1 MFRQMLEE
9 KYMRF
14 PQGKSKA
21 LTFSYDDGVRSDAR
35 LVEIFDKYGIKGTFN
50 LNLPLCDDEGR
61 HIRLPEQE
69 MLSLF
74 QNSLHEVALHGARHI
89 FLDKVPLPQAVN
101 EVLENRLYLEE
112 KFNRIITGMA
122 YAYNGYNEAVIA
134 ALRNLGVTYAR
145 TTEATHSFSL
155 PQSWLR
161 LNPTCHHNDPLFCAL
176 ADKFV
181 NGSPL
186 GAPKHREP
194 WLFYVW
200 GHSFE
205 FDDNGSWHIIED
217 FCNRISQQKDIWLA
231 TNGEIY
237 DYISAYNSLVYSA
250 DGETAKNPSYMGVWV
265 EIRGKVYEIPAGK
278 IVKFDK

>member
-21 LTFSYDDGVRSDAR
+21 LTFSYDDGVRSDIR

-61 HIRLPEQE
+61 HIRLTEQE

-74 QNSLHEVALHGARHI
+74 QNSPHEVALHGARHI

-101 EVLENRLYLEE
+101 EVLENRLWLEE

-161 LNPTCHHNDPLFCAL
+161 LNPTCHHNDPLFCVL
-176 ADKFV
+176 ADKFIS
-181 NGSPL
+181 GSLL

-205 FDDNGSWHIIED
+205 FDDNDNWHIIED
-217 FCNRISQQKDIWLA
+217 FCNRISKQKDIWLA

-265 EIRGKVYEIPAGK
+265 EIRGKIYEIPAGK
-278 IVKFDK
+278 IVRFDK

>member
-21 LTFSYDDGVRSDAR
+21 LTFSYDDGVRSDIR
-35 LVEIFDKYGIKGTFN
+35 LVQILDKYGLKGTFN
-50 LNLPLCDDEGR
+50 LNLPLTDDEGR
-61 HIRLPEQE
+61 HIRLTEEE

-74 QNSLHEVALHGARHI
+74 QNSPHEVALHGARHI

-134 ALRNLGVTYAR
+134 AIRNLGVTYAR
-145 TTEATHSFSL
+145 TTEATHSFQL

-176 ADKFV
+176 ADKFI

-186 GAPKHREP
+186 SAPKHREP

-205 FDDNGSWHIIED
+205 FDDNDNWHLIED
-217 FCNRISQQKDIWLA
+217 FCNRISKQKDIWFA
-231 TNGEIY
+231 TNGEVY
-237 DYISAYNSLVYSA
+237 DYVSAYNSLRYSA
-250 DGETAKNPSYMGVWV
+250 DGEMVENPSYMGVYL
-265 EIRGKVYEIPAGK
+265 EIRGKIYEIPAGK
-278 IVKFDK
+278 TVRFDK